1 MALSDHRSLLVDSV
15 NGSPRGDQTGKPD
28 ALNFSLGNNLVIP
41 QSRSISKLALRGV
54 NFCLRINLTKS
65 PLVRILLIPNLAR
78 LLTSLLLSI
87 SLKELVA
94 IKVCRGVGFD
104 PSIRQSFLNT
114 FYVGYFQ
121 SYKWLEIAQRKAKI
135 TFELE
140 QSSALIKDFKSLAE
154 VEQPLVVHVRLGDY
168 LAENGFGTLDKSYY
182 TKAIQKALSANEF
195 RKIWLFSDDPEGALL
210 KMPANLGI
218 EVRVMPDFEGSPAAT
233 LEAMRF
239 GKGYV
244 IGNSTFSWWG
254 ATLSY
259 ISEPIVIYPYP
270 WFKTL
275 DVPVDLVPPH
285 WSSVDAF

>member
-1 MALSDHRSLLVDSV
+1 M
-15 NGSPRGDQTGKPD
+15 
-28 ALNFSLGNNLVIP
+28 
-41 QSRSISKLALRGV
+41 
-54 NFCLRINLTKS
+54 
-65 PLVRILLIPNLAR
+65 
-78 LLTSLLLSI
+78 LTSLLLSI
-87 SLKELVA
+87 SFKELIA

-104 PSIRQSFLNT
+104 SSIRQSFLNT

-135 TFELE
+135 TFALE
-140 QSSALIKDFKSLAE
+140 EFSSALEDFKSLAE

-168 LAENGFGTLDKSYY
+168 LAENGFGTPDKSYY
-182 TKAIQKALSANEF
+182 EEAIQKALSTKKF
-195 RKIWLFSDDPEGALL
+195 RKIWLFSDDPQGALL
-210 KMPANLGI
+210 KMPANLDI
-218 EVRVMPDFEGSPAAT
+218 DVRVMPDFGGSSAAT

-259 ISEPIVIYPYP
+259 ISEPMVIYPYP

-285 WSSVDAF
+285 WTSVDAF